1 MTSQQQPGGRGRL
14 AEGIALGLF
23 AALAWGFY
31 NVGTDIGRADGFSS
45 ADLAML
51 RYGVAALLLAP
62 FLLARRGEWRSR
74 LSFTRVVLLTLTI
87 GPPFALLINTGYGI
101 APLAHAVVI
110 SPGTTM
116 LTANLLYRIVDGHSM
131 PLHRQIG
138 MVMLA
143 LGLIAIATDQPPSKQ
158 ADLPV
163 WLGDLCFV
171 GSGFL
176 WGVFTWLTG
185 RWRLPAV
192 ETTAAVSL
200 LSALLFLPV
209 YLAGFGVTERP
220 AVLWLEQAV
229 YQGVLGGC
237 LAIVAFAACVSRLGA
252 GPAALFP
259 ALVPPL
265 AVLIAIPLDAQWPS
279 LLQWLGIVLGAAGLV
294 ISLDA
299 ARAFLRRRAGSPVR
313 GKDCG

>member
-1 MTSQQQPGGRGRL
+1 MSAKPPPRGQGQL
-14 AEGIALGLF
+14 SEGIALGL
-23 AALAWGFY
+23 AASLAWGFY

-51 RYGVAALLLAP
+51 RYGVAALMLTP
-62 FLLARRGEWRSR
+62 FLLIGSGRWRGVLSPARV
-74 LSFTRVVLLTLTI
+74 FLLTATI

-116 LTANLLYRIVDGHSM
+116 LTANLLHRLVDGHSM
-131 PLHRQIG
+131 PRHRKIG
-138 MVMLA
+138 MAMLC
-143 LGLIAIATDQPPSKQ
+143 LGLVAIAADQPASKQ
-158 ADLPV
+158 DGLPV

-176 WGVFTWLTG
+176 WGVFTWLAG

-200 LSALLFLPV
+200 LSAVIFLPV
-209 YLAGFGVTERP
+209 YLMGFGIPQRP
-220 AVLWLEQAV
+220 LALWLEQAV

-265 AVLIAIPLDAQWPS
+265 AVLIAIPLDGQWPS
-279 LLQWLGIVLGAAGLV
+279 LLQWLGISLGAAGLV

-299 ARAFLRRRAGSPVR
+299 ARALLRKDAGSRVR
-313 GKDCG
+313 AKGCG